1 MKISFISRRALKEK
15 IELLEGKLSEEETE
29 KESLATKV
37 TELNKLLNR
46 SRNFAAA
53 CNVENNHLLAQNI
66 TLRKQIEKA
75 DTLRKDLAI
84 RIKKLNSSKG
94 GLVKKK
100 NLLEKR
106 IAELNAELLKFK
118 NGTYKLIKLPQ
129 GKIPKPQ
136 PIKIRSSS
144 RLSAIAKQLHKDQ
157 EDDE

>member
-1 MKISFISRRALKEK
+1 MKIDFISRKELKEK
-15 IELLEGKLSEEETE
+15 IKMLEDKLSKEKTE
-29 KESLATKV
+29 KESLIAKV

-53 CNVENNHLLAQNI
+53 CNVENNHLLDQNI

-75 DTLRKDLAI
+75 DTLHKDLVI

-94 GLVKKK
+94 GLIKKK

-106 IAELNAELLKFK
+106 IAELNTELLKSK

-129 GKIPKPQ
+129 GRIPKPQ

-144 RLSAIAKQLHKDQ
+144 RLSAIAKQLHKAQ

>member
-1 MKISFISRRALKEK
+1 MKINFISRKELKEK
-15 IELLEGKLSEEETE
+15 IKMLEDKLSKEKTE
-29 KESLATKV
+29 KESLIAKV

-53 CNVENNHLLAQNI
+53 CNVENNHLLDQNI

-75 DTLRKDLAI
+75 DTLHKDLVI

-94 GLVKKK
+94 GLIKKK

-106 IAELNAELLKFK
+106 IAELNTELLKSK

-129 GKIPKPQ
+129 GRIPKPQ

>member
-106 IAELNAELLKFK
+106 IAELLKFK